1 MDEFLGLRWVY
12 GGMVVRQGLVVVQ
25 GGLDEGLKVEGWWKF
40 GWEAAAK
47 DGCVCE

>member
-1 MDEFLGLRWVY
+1 
-12 GGMVVRQGLVVVQ
+12 MVVRQGLMGVY
-25 GGLDEGLKVEGWWKF
+25 GGWDEGLEVGEWWKF